1 MTEAMKDA
9 ILAHLPQRDWQEKI
23 HWFDTLDSTNN
34 EAKRM
39 AAAGAPD
46 GTLILSAQQTVG
58 RGRMGRSFQSP
69 AGMGVYV
76 SLLMRPMAKPEQ
88 LMHLTCAAGLYS
100 CRGVWDAAGFQPKIK
115 WINDLIA
122 GKRKLGGILTEMSV
136 STATGLV
143 EYAIVGVGINCR
155 QTPQDFPPE
164 LRDKATSL
172 LQATGEEVSLPR
184 LAAAMVL
191 SLTRMNGELLT
202 RKKAI
207 MEGYKGLCIT
217 LHQPVQLLRGEEC
230 TPGYALDL
238 DEDGGLIVSFPDGSL
253 RTVNSGEVSVRGMY
267 GYL

>member
-1 MTEAMKDA
+1 MKDE
-9 ILAHLPQRDWQEKI
+9 ILSYLPQGDWGEKI

-34 EAKRM
+34 EAKRL
-39 AAAGAPD
+39 AAAEAPN
-46 GTLILSAQQTVG
+46 GTLILSAQQTGG

-69 AGMGVYV
+69 AGMGVYIT
-76 SLLMRPMAKPEQ
+76 LLMRPQVRPEQ

-100 CRGVWDAAGFQPKIK
+100 CQGVEEATGFQPKIK

-122 GKRKLGGILTEMSV
+122 GKQKLGGILTEMSV

-143 EYAIVGVGINCR
+143 EYAIVGVGINCG
-155 QTPQDFPPE
+155 QKPQDFPPE

-172 LQATGEEVSLPR
+172 LQVTGKEVSLPR
-184 LAAAMVL
+184 LTAAMVL
-191 SLTRMNGELLT
+191 SLTRMNGELSI

-217 LHQPVQLLRGEEC
+217 LHQQVQLLRGEEC

-238 DEDGGLIVSFPDGSL
+238 DEDGGLIVSLPDGSL